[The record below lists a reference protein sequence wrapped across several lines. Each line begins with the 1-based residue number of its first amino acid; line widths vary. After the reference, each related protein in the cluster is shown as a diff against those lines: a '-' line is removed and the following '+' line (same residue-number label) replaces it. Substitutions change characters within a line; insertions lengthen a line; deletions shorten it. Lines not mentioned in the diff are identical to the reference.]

1 VPRATRCLRM
11 VLMKP
16 AAPVLAM
23 LALGMTPVAPLQNA
37 TAPTSATHESS
48 ARPDVEALIAQSGG
62 DVSVAF
68 RSLDGGQEL
77 LIQADRP
84 FQDSLAMKIPVMV
97 ELFAQ
102 AAAQQLKLSDAVM
115 VRNLFRSVVDSS
127 AYTIDQNAGDSLEN
141 ATGRLM
147 TLGQLCDA
155 MIKTNSDIA
164 ANLLIEHLTLEAI
177 RDRIHLLGADG
188 IVLASG
194 FGDTKATDRG
204 MKNVTTPRALMTI
217 LLALA
222 QNNVVSA
229 DASAQMVGLLANSRL
244 PGSIVGIA
252 VSPSVVDSQRP
263 SPGGDQHDAAII
275 LGARSFV
282 LVTDVRG
289 ISPGASAALVARIS
303 HTLAAAI

>member
-1 VPRATRCLRM
+1 MA
-11 VLMKP
+11 LMKQ
-16 AAPVLAM
+16 AVATLAI
-23 LALGMTPVAPLQNA
+23 LAVTLGLSPITPSQQQAS
-37 TAPTSATHESS
+37 PTTATHESS
-48 ARPDVEALIAQSGG
+48 ARPDVETLIQQSGA

-84 FQDSLAMKIPVMV
+84 FQDSLTMKIPVMI

-102 AAAQQLKLSDAVM
+102 ENAQQLKLSDTLS
-115 VRNLFRSVVDSS
+115 VRNLFKSVADSS
-127 AYTIDQNAGDSLEN
+127 AYTIDPDRGDSLETS
-141 ATGRLM
+141 TGNLM

-164 ANLLIEHLTLEAI
+164 ANLLIERLTLEAI
-177 RDRIHLLGADG
+177 QNRIHALSADG
-188 IVLASG
+188 MILASG
-194 FGDTKATDRG
+194 FGDVKAADRG
-204 MKNVTTPRALMTI
+204 LKNFATPRALMTI
-217 LLALA
+217 LLSLA

-244 PGSIVGIA
+244 PGSILGIA
-252 VSPSVVDSQRP
+252 VAPSVVENQKP
-263 SPGGDQHDAAII
+263 SPTGDQHDAAII
-275 LGARSFV
+275 IGARSFV

-303 HTLAAAI
+303 HALAAAI

>member
-1 VPRATRCLRM
+1 
-11 VLMKP
+11 
-16 AAPVLAM
+16 M
-23 LALGMTPVAPLQNA
+23 LALGMTPATPLQNA
-37 TAPTSATHESS
+37 ATPTTATHESS
-48 ARPDVEALIAQSGG
+48 ARPDVERLIAQSGG

-68 RSLDGGQEL
+68 RSLDSGQEL
-77 LIQADRP
+77 MIQADRP
-84 FQDSLAMKIPVMV
+84 FQDSLALKIPVMI

-102 AAAQQLKLSDAVM
+102 AAAQQVKLSDAVM

-127 AYTIDQNAGDSLEN
+127 AYTIEQSAGDSLED
-141 ATGRLM
+141 APERVM
-147 TLGQLCDA
+147 TLGQLCNA

-177 RDRIHLLGADG
+177 QDRIHRLGADG
-188 IVLASG
+188 MVLAAG
-194 FGDTKATDRG
+194 FGDTKAADRG
-204 MKNVTTPRALMTI
+204 MKNVATPRALMTI

-222 QNNVVSA
+222 QNQVVSA

-244 PGSIVGIA
+244 PGSIVAIA
-252 VSPSVVDSQRP
+252 VSPEVVENQKP
-263 SPGGDQHDAAII
+263 SPGGDQHNAAII

-303 HTLAAAI
+303 HALAAAI